1 MDVFWIAIA
10 FLAGLIAKALRLPT
24 LVGFLGAGLVLSL
37 FGISSSDLL
46 HELGEIGVIL
56 LLFSVGLHLRLKS
69 LIRSEVLAVGGIH
82 LVIST
87 IIFALIGLATGLD
100 PIVAILI
107 AVALGFSSTVL
118 TAKSLEARNEL
129 DSYHGRVAIG
139 ILILQDVV
147 AIVLLALI
155 GGKDFTVWAFL
166 LLLLPL
172 LRPMLTRLMVISG
185 YDELALL
192 FGLIMAAGF
201 AYLFKLVGLSAELG
215 ALAGGMLLAGHEQT
229 KTLDES
235 LWSLKEVFLVG
246 FFLDIGLA
254 GFPDLNG
261 LAFVLVLLAL
271 LPIKAILFFF
281 LFIRFRLRSR
291 TAFVSTISLTAYS
304 EFALIVSATA
314 FEANLVS
321 QNVVVTLAL
330 LVAVSFVINAPL
342 SRAANNLWERWE
354 PSLVNL
360 ERDVEHPDHRPQTV
374 GYSVYLI
381 VGMGRVG
388 TAAYDYI
395 CKNGAR
401 PVGIDADPN
410 QVQHHLKVGRRVVY
424 GNAQDSELW
433 DDSLLTHVEG
443 VMLALPNLEAKI
455 RATRLLREYGFAGP
469 INALIRTEENS
480 QPLIEAGVN
489 SVFLPLTEA
498 GRALAQVSLSSSQ
511 G

>member
-1 MDVFWIAIA
+1 MDIFWIATA
-10 FLAGLIAKALRLPT
+10 FLAGLIAKAVRLPT

-37 FGISSSDLL
+37 FGITSSNLL

-56 LLFSVGLHLRLKS
+56 LLFSVGLHLRLKN

-87 IIFALIGLATGLD
+87 IIFSLVGLATGLD
-100 PIVAILI
+100 PMVALLI

-129 DSYHGRVAIG
+129 DTYHGRVAIG
-139 ILILQDVV
+139 ILILQDAV

-155 GGKDFTVWAFL
+155 GGKEFTPWAFL

-172 LRPMLTRLMVISG
+172 LRPVLTRLMVISG
-185 YDELALL
+185 HDELALL
-192 FGLIMAAGF
+192 FGLAMALGF

-215 ALAGGMLLAGHEQT
+215 ALVGGLLLAGHEQT
-229 KTLDES
+229 KILDER
-235 LWSLKEVFLVG
+235 LWSLKEIFLVG

-261 LAFVLVLLAL
+261 IVLVFVLLAL

-281 LFIRFRLRSR
+281 LFTRFRLRSR
-291 TAFVSTISLTAYS
+291 TAFVTTISLTAYS

-314 FEANLVS
+314 FEANLIS

-354 PSLVNL
+354 SSLVRF
-360 ERDVEHPDHRPQTV
+360 ERNTEHPDHRPQTV
-374 GYSVYLI
+374 GHSVYLI
-381 VGMGRVG
+381 AGMGRVG

-395 CKNGAR
+395 CEHGAR
-401 PVGIDADPN
+401 PMGIDADPN
-410 QVQHHLKVGRRVVY
+410 QVQHHLKAGRRVVY
-424 GNAQDSELW
+424 GNAQDPELW
-433 DDSLLTHVEG
+433 DDSLLAHVEG

-455 RATRLLREYGFAGP
+455 RAARLLRQHGFTGP
-469 INALIRTEENS
+469 INALMRAEENR
-480 QPLIEAGVN
+480 QLLIDAGVN

-498 GRALAQVSLSSSQ
+498 GRALAQVSLSSIK